1 MNIDEFSQ
9 LIYNEPEITRSL
21 DNAAWHVQ
29 VKQSTRAIDPIT
41 VSAVVLLFPV
51 VNEIVRRVGL
61 PWVRT
66 LSNYSELWRQK
77 AEAWIESKMK
87 EEDFDPATIRAA
99 HEALLKEL
107 EETTDPQT
115 KAAWE
120 RLMGVMKNE

>member
-1 MNIDEFSQ
+1 MNIDEFSH
-9 LIYNEPEITRSL
+9 LMDNEPEITRSL

-29 VKQSTRAIDPIT
+29 AKQSTRPIDPIT
-41 VSAVVLLFPV
+41 VAAVVLFFPV

-87 EEDFDPATIRAA
+87 EEDFDPAATRAA

-120 RLMGVMKNE
+120 RLLGVLKK